1 MELRGI
7 EPLTFSMRTSVLGRL
22 SLLTPLAE
30 LRNRWSLG
38 LHRWR
43 QLAADEATADG
54 LRTLRTISP
63 PGGREKTLAVARR
76 QIVHRRGAPH
86 PEMSAHAAIYGLRT
100 YLVYIVQMFD
110 PAATEYQKEMN

>member
-1 MELRGI
+1 VELRGI

-54 LRTLRTISP
+54 LRTDCAARS
-63 PGGREKTLAVARR
+63 GGEREGAGRARAGR
-76 QIVHRRGAPH
+76 
-86 PEMSAHAAIYGLRT
+86 
-100 YLVYIVQMFD
+100 
-110 PAATEYQKEMN
+110 